1 MKLGM
6 FLALVTGSAAAALAI
21 YNFALPEYIRLGGY
35 LVPVI
40 ITLSIISVALIMER
54 LFTLRR
60 VRGARDLR
68 AFAEDLQASLRDGNV
83 SRGIDVCRRQGGSL
97 ANVVGA
103 GLERFHATGG
113 SRHSSP
119 DTRMA
124 ETRRAI
130 QEANALE
137 MPILERNLITLSTIA
152 SIATMIGLLGTVIGM
167 IRSFRA
173 MATVGTPDAIQL
185 ATGISE
191 ALINTA
197 GGLFLA
203 ILTIVAYNYFTAKAE
218 YVSHMIEETA
228 FDVLETL
235 SSHLET
241 GREHAA

>member
-1 MKLGM
+1 MKLGT
-6 FLALVTGSAAAALAI
+6 FLALIAVSMLAALGI
-21 YNFALPEYIRLGGY
+21 FYFMLPEYVRMGGH

-40 ITLSIISVALIMER
+40 ITLSIVSVALIMER
-54 LFTLRR
+54 VVTLRR
-60 VRGARDLR
+60 IRGVRELR
-68 AFAEDLQASLRDGNV
+68 PFAEELQHSLRDGSVNV
-83 SRGIDVCRRQGGSL
+83 GIDVCKRQGGSL
-97 ANVVGA
+97 ANVIGA
-103 GLERFHATGG
+103 GLERFA
-113 SRHSSP
+113 SLAKSASA
-119 DTRMA
+119 DKRMA

-137 MPILERNLITLSTIA
+137 LPVLERNLITLSTIA

-173 MATVGTPDAIQL
+173 MATVGAPDAIQL

-197 GGLFLA
+197 GGLSLA
-203 ILTIVAYNYFTAKAE
+203 IMTIVAYNFFTAKAE
-218 YVSHMIEETA
+218 YVSQMIEETA

-235 SSHLET
+235 GAQAEP

>member
-1 MKLGM
+1 MNPRFFLG
-6 FLALVTGSAAAALAI
+6 LVVVAVVAALGI
-21 YNFALPEYIRLGGY
+21 YQYALPEYIRLGGF

-40 ITLSIISVALIMER
+40 IALSIVAVTLILER
-54 LFTLRR
+54 LITLRR
-60 VRGARDLR
+60 IRGSQEMR
-68 AFAEDLQASLRDGNV
+68 AFAEQLQRSLESGEV
-83 SRGIDVCRRQGGSL
+83 TQAIDVCRSQGGCL

-103 GLERFHATGG
+103 GLERFHATAARGG
-113 SRHSSP
+113 SPES
-119 DTRMA
+119 RML

-137 MPILERNLITLSTIA
+137 TPVLERNLIALSTIA
-152 SIATMIGLLGTVIGM
+152 SIATMVGLLGTVMGM

-173 MATVGTPDAIQL
+173 MATTGAPDAIQL

-203 ILTIVAYNYFTAKAE
+203 IVAIVAYNYFTARAE
-218 YVSHMIEETA
+218 WFSHMIEETA

-235 SSHLET
+235 GQKAERSH
-241 GREHAA
+241 GRAA

>member
-1 MKLGM
+1 MSLLVYIILGGSSAVAALGIYQFMLPDYIKLGGM
-6 FLALVTGSAAAALAI
+6 
-21 YNFALPEYIRLGGY
+21 

-40 ITLSIISVALIMER
+40 LALSIVALALIAER
-54 LFTLRR
+54 LVTLRKI
-60 VRGARDLR
+60 RGAGAPR
-68 AFAEDLQASLRDGNV
+68 AFAEDLQASLRDKDV
-83 SRGIDVCRRQGGSL
+83 PRAIDACRRQGGSL

-103 GLERFHATGG
+103 GLERFHATA
-113 SRHSSP
+113 SRNGAI
-119 DTRMA
+119 DFRMM

-137 MPILERNLITLSTIA
+137 MPILERNLIALSTIA

-197 GGLFLA
+197 GGLLLA
-203 ILTIVAYNYFTAKAE
+203 IVAIIAYNAFTAKAE
-218 YVSHMIEETA
+218 AISHTIEETA
-228 FDVLETL
+228 FDVLDTL
-235 SSHLET
+235 SSQLEESR
-241 GREHAA
+241 GSAA

>member
-1 MKLGM
+1 MNR
-6 FLALVTGSAAAALAI
+6 LALVVLVVVSAIAGLGI
-21 YNFALPEYIRLGGY
+21 YQFMLPEYIRLGGY

-40 ITLSIISVALIMER
+40 ITLSIVSLALIGER
-54 LFTLRR
+54 LFTLRQL
-60 VRGARDLR
+60 RGARELR
-68 AFAEDLQASLRDGNV
+68 SFAEDLQRSLRD
-83 SRGIDVCRRQGGSL
+83 RDVARAIEACRTQGGSL

-103 GLERFHATGG
+103 GLERFHATA
-113 SRHSSP
+113 SKANSIDR
-119 DTRMA
+119 RMS

-137 MPILERNLITLSTIA
+137 MPVLERNLIALSTIA
-152 SIATMIGLLGTVIGM
+152 SVATMIGLLGTVIGM

-203 ILTIVAYNYFTAKAE
+203 IMTIVAYNYFTAKGE
-218 YVSHMIEETA
+218 YITHMIEETA
-228 FDVLETL
+228 FDVLDTL
-235 SSHLET
+235 GSQLEESH
-241 GREHAA
+241 GAA

>member
-1 MKLGM
+1 MSPIVFVVLGAGSSIAALGIYQFMLPDYIKLGG
-6 FLALVTGSAAAALAI
+6 F
-21 YNFALPEYIRLGGY
+21 

-40 ITLSIISVALIMER
+40 IALSIVALALIAER
-54 LFTLRR
+54 LITLRR
-60 VRGARDLR
+60 VRGAGAPR
-68 AFAEDLQASLRDGNV
+68 AFAEELQGSLKERDV
-83 SRGIDVCRRQGGSL
+83 PRAIEACRRQGGSL

-103 GLERFHATGG
+103 GLERFHATSSRGG
-113 SRHSSP
+113 AV
-119 DTRMA
+119 DYRMM

-137 MPILERNLITLSTIA
+137 MPVLERNLIALSTIA

-173 MATVGTPDAIQL
+173 MATVGAPDAIQL

-203 ILTIVAYNYFTAKAE
+203 IVAIVAYNWFTARAE
-218 YVSHMIEETA
+218 AFSHVIEETA
-228 FDVLETL
+228 FDVLDTL
-235 SSHLET
+235 SSQLEESR
-241 GREHAA
+241 GGAA

>member
-1 MKLGM
+1 MSPIVYLFLG
-6 FLALVTGSAAAALAI
+6 TGSALAALGI
-21 YNFALPEYIRLGGY
+21 YQFMLPDYIKLGGL

-40 ITLSIISVALIMER
+40 IALSIVAITLIAER

-60 VRGARDLR
+60 IRGAGAPR
-68 AFAEDLQASLRDGNV
+68 AFAEDLQTSLKDRDV
-83 SRGIDVCRRQGGSL
+83 PRAIEACRRQGGSL

-103 GLERFHATGG
+103 GLERFHATA
-113 SRHSSP
+113 SRKGAI
-119 DTRMA
+119 DFRMM

-137 MPILERNLITLSTIA
+137 MPVLERNLIALSTIA
-152 SIATMIGLLGTVIGM
+152 SIATMVGLLGTVIGM

-203 ILTIVAYNYFTAKAE
+203 ILAIVAYNAFTARAE
-218 YVSHMIEETA
+218 SISHTIEETA
-228 FDVLETL
+228 FDVLDTL
-235 SSHLET
+235 SSQLEESH
-241 GREHAA
+241 GHVA

>member
-1 MKLGM
+1 
-6 FLALVTGSAAAALAI
+6 
-21 YNFALPEYIRLGGY
+21 
-35 LVPVI
+35 
-40 ITLSIISVALIMER
+40 
-54 LFTLRR
+54 

-103 GLERFHATGG
+103 GLERFHATGNG
-113 SRHSSP
+113 RHTAP
-119 DTRMA
+119 EMRMA

-137 MPILERNLITLSTIA
+137 MPVLERNLITLSTIA

-203 ILTIVAYNYFTAKAE
+203 IMTIVAYNYFTAKAE

-235 SSHLET
+235 GSQLET